1 MSGDVPS
8 AGQSL
13 SLGPGAEAAS
23 AVQPD
28 TAAWY
33 AGLTRQH
40 WRILWGSYLGWIFD
54 GYEAFALIMAL
65 PAALHSL
72 LSVQQARAAPIYG
85 GLAVGT
91 TLLGWGIG
99 GLGGGILADYFG
111 RKRMLMISVL
121 SYACLTGFT
130 AFSISWTMLSLM
142 RFLTGLAIGAEWSTG
157 IALVA
162 ESWPDR
168 ARPKGLGFLQSGFGA
183 GIFLAALVWFVLSV
197 LQPLGPETWR
207 LMFAVGALPAFCVV
221 YLMRSLDESGQW
233 ITALRE
239 KRWGAVEDDVAT
251 DQMVRRPFT
260 LAMLFRSPEARR
272 RIWLNFVMSLA
283 CTTGWWA
290 VSTWTP
296 VYAEQLAASEG
307 QPAGMWGSRIAL
319 IYALGGV
326 LAYVSSGFVAD
337 WLGRRLYLVILFPAA
352 VAITWI
358 TYLWTGGLYAFAL
371 IAFLNGVITLGYGF
385 SWMAIYPVELF
396 TASVRS
402 TAASVVFNGARLIAW
417 VFPIIAGTLVAKF
430 GGITHAALIIG
441 SIYAIGIFVPWYLP
455 ETAGKPLPR

>member
-1 MSGDVPS
+1 MSTN
-8 AGQSL
+8 
-13 SLGPGAEAAS
+13 AS
-23 AVQPD
+23 ITL
-28 TAAWY
+28 TAARPRWY

-40 WRILWGSYLGWIFD
+40 WRVLWGSYLGWIFD
-54 GYEAFALIMAL
+54 GYEAFALIVAL
-65 PAALHSL
+65 PSALQSL
-72 LSVQQARAAPIYG
+72 LTPEQAKTAPIYG
-85 GLAVGT
+85 GIAIGI

-99 GLGGGILADYFG
+99 GLGGGILADYLG

-121 SYACLTGFT
+121 SYACLTGLT
-130 AFSISWTMLSLM
+130 AFSTSLVMLSVM

-183 GIFLAALVWFVLSV
+183 GIFLAALVWFVLSAI
-197 LQPLGPETWR
+197 QPLGSETWR
-207 LMFAVGALPAFCVV
+207 LMFVVGALPALCVL
-221 YLMRSLDESGQW
+221 YLMRALDESDQW
-233 ITALRE
+233 LSALRE
-239 KRWGAVEDDVAT
+239 RRWEAVEEEHLAE
-251 DQMVRRPFT
+251 RSEKRPFT
-260 LAMLFRSPEARR
+260 LAMLFRSDEARR

-290 VSTWTP
+290 VSTWIA
-296 VYAEQLAASEG
+296 VYAEQLARAQGEPPG
-307 QPAGMWGSRIAL
+307 IWGPRIAL

-337 WLGRRLYLVILFPAA
+337 FLGRRLYLVILFPAA
-352 VAITWI
+352 LAITWA
-358 TYLWTGGLYAFAL
+358 TYLWTGGLYTYAL
-371 IAFLNGVITLGYGF
+371 LAFLNGVITLGFGF

-417 VFPIIAGTLVAKF
+417 VFPVIAGTLVAKF
-430 GGITHAALIIG
+430 GGITHAALMIG
-441 SIYAIGIFVPWYLP
+441 SIYAIGMFVPFHLP
-455 ETAGKPLPR
+455 ETTGKPLPR

>member
-1 MSGDVPS
+1 MSSD
-8 AGQSL
+8 
-13 SLGPGAEAAS
+13 AAI
-23 AVQPD
+23 ALQRRRTP
-28 TAAWY
+28 WY

-54 GYEAFALIMAL
+54 GYEAFALVIAL
-65 PAALHSL
+65 PAALHTL
-72 LSVQQARAAPIYG
+72 LTPQQAQEAPIYG
-85 GLAVGT
+85 GIAIGT

-121 SYACLTGFT
+121 SYACLTGLT
-130 AFSISWTMLSLM
+130 AFSNSVTMLSAM

-183 GIFLAALVWFVLSV
+183 GIFLAALVWFVLSGI
-197 LQPLGPETWR
+197 QPLGPQTWR
-207 LMFAVGALPAFCVV
+207 LMFAVGALPAFCVL
-221 YLMRSLDESGQW
+221 YLIRSLDESDQW
-233 ITALRE
+233 ISALRE
-239 KRWGAVEDDVAT
+239 KRWGAVEE
-251 DQMVRRPFT
+251 DQTANKSAKRPFT
-260 LAMLFRSPEARR
+260 LAVLFRSAEARR
-272 RIWLNFVMSLA
+272 RVRLNFVMSLA

-296 VYAEQLAASEG
+296 VYAEQLAAAQGEPPG
-307 QPAGMWGSRIAL
+307 IWGPRVAL

-326 LAYVSSGFVAD
+326 LAYVSSGFV
-337 WLGRRLYLVILFPAA
+337 VILFPAA
-352 VAITWI
+352 LAITWT
-358 TYLWTGGLYAFAL
+358 TYLWTGGLYIFTL

-417 VFPIIAGTLVAKF
+417 VFPVIAGTLVAKF

-441 SIYAIGIFVPWYLP
+441 SIYAIGLFAPWYLP
-455 ETAGKPLPR
+455 ETIGKPLPR